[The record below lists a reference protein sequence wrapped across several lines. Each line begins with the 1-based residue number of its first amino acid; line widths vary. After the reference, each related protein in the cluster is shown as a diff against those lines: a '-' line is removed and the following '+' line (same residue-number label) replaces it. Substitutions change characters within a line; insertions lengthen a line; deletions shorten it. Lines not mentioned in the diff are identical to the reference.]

1 MKVRALRGVC
11 IGVERHLK
19 AGDTEDLEPALVT
32 FLVSIGAVERV
43 IDDPK
48 PAPSED
54 ESETK
59 SAPEKSGKKDVL
71 SSLWHRT
78 VWR

>member
-32 FLVSIGAVERV
+32 YLLGIGAVERV
-43 IDDPK
+43 KDAPE
-48 PAPSED
+48 PAVEPEP
-54 ESETK
+54 EVT
-59 SAPEKSGKKDVL
+59 SAPVKTGKKEK
-71 SSLWHRT
+71 
-78 VWR
+78 